1 MNNNLKNLVRAALFL
16 AIAII
21 FQFLG
26 KAYPQVSQIFVG
38 PAVNAVL
45 IITASICGLYLGL
58 AVGALTPLLAW
69 TLGQLP
75 APFGPFIPFIIIGN
89 WLFIILYYNCNKFK
103 KYGAIIGIILGSIL
117 KFLFLFLSA
126 TKLIVFLKLI
136 SNPKIVSKLSVSM
149 GVLQLI
155 TALVG
160 GFIALVLLNLLIRR
174 KQI

>member
-1 MNNNLKNLVRAALFL
+1 MNNNLKSLVRGSLFL
-16 AIAII
+16 AISII
-21 FQFLG
+21 FQFIG

-45 IITASICGLYLGL
+45 ILTASICGLYFGL
-58 AVGALTPLLAW
+58 AIGTLTPLLAW

-89 WLFIILYYNCNKFK
+89 CLFIALYYNLSKVK
-103 KYGAIIGIILGSIL
+103 KYGSIAGIIIGSVF
-117 KFLFLFLSA
+117 KFLFLFISA
-126 TKLIVFLKLI
+126 TKIIVLLKLI
-136 SNPKIVSKLSVSM
+136 SNPKIASKLSVSM

-160 GFIALVLLNLLIRR
+160 GFVAIILLDLLKRR